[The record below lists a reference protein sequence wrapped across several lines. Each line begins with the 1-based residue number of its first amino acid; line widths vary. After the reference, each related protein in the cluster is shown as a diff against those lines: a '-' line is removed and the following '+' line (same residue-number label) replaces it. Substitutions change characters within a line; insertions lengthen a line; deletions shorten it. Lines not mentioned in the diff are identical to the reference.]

1 MWLRAIVTSTAYE
14 TFNKCFDA
22 MFGDDCRNSVGRL
35 QYIRRGK
42 RGLGLVCLYLS
53 SIDWADDFPL
63 NIVEIKLQRLLAEL
77 EQFWYVTVCLMLHFL
92 MRF

>member
-1 MWLRAIVTSTAYE
+1 VAEGYSTAHE
-14 TFNKCFDA
+14 TFNKFDA
-22 MFGDDCRNSVGRL
+22 MFGDDCGNSVGRL

-42 RGLGLVCLYLS
+42 HGLGLVCSYLS
-53 SIDWADDFPL
+53 SVDWADDFSL
-63 NIVEIKLQRLLAEL
+63 DIVEIKLQRLLAEL